1 MLRIGSGLGEIPALD
16 PAEMNLGTVAGEF
29 LSNLVPGLV
38 QFADA
43 LGPILSLAKA

>member
-1 MLRIGSGLGEIPALD
+1 MLRIRSGRRGIPALH

-43 LGPILSLAKA
+43 FGPLLDLALA